1 MTQRIQAPLNAGTCL
16 IISREKLSMVS
27 QKKRQRETEKN
38 SRSRSYGGKI
48 ERRLPDHVV
57 PLLQWLFYV
66 YEKKFDKILLLYIY
80 SFLLASYIV
89 IHSFCGYS

>member
-38 SRSRSYGGKI
+38 RAKI
-48 ERRLPDHVV
+48 EG
-57 PLLQWLFYV
+57 
-66 YEKKFDKILLLYIY
+66 KKGVQDLVGVM
-80 SFLLASYIV
+80 FL
-89 IHSFCGYS
+89 